1 MQNEYDKFISK
12 RTIVNDTNFSVS
24 LLKEDNK
31 ALLESI
37 EMITE
42 ELDHLSVLNKSYIDQ
57 SDSDTKTI
65 LNLFRELEELE
76 KENKELK
83 AVANLSAFE
92 LFENLSPE
100 LINIRTEMND
110 NESEVMLKKDSKFF
124 QNNTRNERNNANFDF
139 SSISCFSN
147 NKNFNDNSTI
157 FYTFK

>member
-12 RTIVNDTNFSVS
+12 RTIVNDTSFSVS

-65 LNLFRELEELE
+65 LTC
-76 KENKELK
+76 
-83 AVANLSAFE
+83 S
-92 LFENLSPE
+92 
-100 LINIRTEMND
+100 
-110 NESEVMLKKDSKFF
+110 ES
-124 QNNTRNERNNANFDF
+124 
-139 SSISCFSN
+139 
-147 NKNFNDNSTI
+147 
-157 FYTFK
+157 